1 MFIWVLSKVG
11 SRLLQS
17 LISATLSSFK
27 LQPVKMSFSK
37 PSMDYGDARITP
49 SLVAEVQSIIDGQG
63 GSLTKFNR
71 IMAIFASKKITY
83 KAILSI
89 WDALVHPDYRSG
101 LGLNVF
107 DCHKT
112 LKSVKI
118 TGADRR
124 ALHRACAFE
133 MAPIG
138 AERTQQIEFNE
149 QLIARSSNYLA
160 KLRGQERVCSV
171 SCSHFTAGCRAAV
184 DSCPTTEEVLQDKNG
199 N

>member
-1 MFIWVLSKVG
+1 
-11 SRLLQS
+11 
-17 LISATLSSFK
+17 
-27 LQPVKMSFSK
+27 
-37 PSMDYGDARITP
+37 MDYGDARITP
-49 SLVAEVQSIIDGQG
+49 ALVAEVQSIIDGQG

-71 IMAIFASKKITY
+71 IMAIFASKKITF
-83 KAILSI
+83 KANLSI
-89 WDALVHPDYRSG
+89 WDVLVHPDNRSG

-133 MAPIG
+133 MAPSG

-149 QLIARSSNYLA
+149 QLIARSN
-160 KLRGQERVCSV
+160 
-171 SCSHFTAGCRAAV
+171 
-184 DSCPTTEEVLQDKNG
+184 N
-199 N
+199 